1 MGRGDLREQ
10 EAHAASCAEISCLNS
25 PGLVSFLEESMDV
38 WEADPEEAGCFQAAC
53 CSKGLTAPDERGPAE
68 QAECPFQGCRVP

>member
-1 MGRGDLREQ
+1 MPGVTQPHGVCFTHLGLQRTASVGRGDLWER

-38 WEADPEEAGCFQAAC
+38 WEADPEEAGCF
-53 CSKGLTAPDERGPAE
+53 
-68 QAECPFQGCRVP
+68 